1 MPTLLFRVKMQEEKR
16 DEALAALATMAK
28 KVESDEPKARAYL
41 MHTLRDD
48 PSMMVLFESY
58 DDQDGFDNHMQTPH
72 MGELRGALGTLFDMS
87 QMGVERVDWVKGF
100 SRGTPN
106 DGSVAV
112 IFRAAAQ
119 PGKEQQAA
127 DALSNMVQEVEKNE
141 PDTLAYVLTRAN
153 DNPAQ
158 MAVFEVY
165 KDQQTF
171 EAHQK
176 TPHMDTMRGA
186 FGELFDGSTVKIE
199 WLERIAGHA
208 RALPGSG

>member
-1 MPTLLFRVKMQEEKR
+1 MPTLLFRVKMNEEKR
-16 DEALAALATMAK
+16 DEALSALSAMGA

-58 DDQDGFDNHMQTPH
+58 DDQEGFDNHMQTPH
-72 MGELRGALGTLFDMS
+72 MGDLRSALGTLFDMT

-112 IFRAAAQ
+112 IFRATAQ
-119 PGKEQQAA
+119 AGKEQDAV
-127 DALSNMVQEVEKNE
+127 DALSNMVSETEKNE
-141 PDTLAYVLTRAN
+141 PDTLAYILTRAN

-158 MAVFEVY
+158 IAMFEVY
-165 KDQQTF
+165 KDQATF
-171 EAHQK
+171 DAHQK
-176 TPHMDTMRGA
+176 TPHMDKMRAA
-186 FGELFDGSTVKIE
+186 FGGLFDGSTVKIE
-199 WLERIAGHA
+199 WLERIGGHA
-208 RALPGSG
+208 KAVTSAG